1 MKEKIILEFDE
12 KKYFESLKDLKLNLR
27 KLEQALECIEQIV
40 GVRELKTLDE
50 VEKFITDKTG
60 FQNVIASAEL
70 LNVLQQLVYLQ
81 NHLQSIEFDK
91 IENDKGTYVLKESV
105 LKQLKNDCTTYLDE
119 CFVDDFNLLSKA
131 IIPLNKLST
140 PNLVNCLKRDF
151 TGQYSVSKV
160 ALQNSKLIC

>member
-1 MKEKIILEFDE
+1 MTDKIILEFDE
-12 KKYFESLKDLKLNLR
+12 KKYFESLKDLKLHLR
-27 KLEQALECIEQIV
+27 KLEQALDCIQTIT

-50 VEKFITDKTG
+50 VGKFITDKTG

-70 LNVLQQLVYLQ
+70 LNVLQQFVFLQ
-81 NHLQSIEFDK
+81 NHLHTIELDK
-91 IENDKGTYVLKESV
+91 IENDKGIYILKESV

-140 PNLVNCLKRDF
+140 PSLVNCLKRDY
-151 TGQYSVSKV
+151 TGQYSVSKI